1 MRLRH
6 ILEYDEADLRD
17 LMGDLDTIGHM
28 KKFRGTLWAH
38 FNTYKLS
45 SDYWST
51 FPVIVCFLETE
62 PFYGT
67 GDENKDK
74 AIMLEKI
81 QRGEFKRPRH
91 PDARSWTSLQTGN
104 KVSSDLMEKRSVQSL
119 SKTCSTIDDLLQE
132 MKEDLVRTQKYS
144 LHGHLNM
151 TRYPYSE
158 ESASTVLVY
167 GFIGPEEYPYLTT
180 GELSLP
186 FEKGSGINYYTE

>member
-1 MRLRH
+1 MKY
-6 ILEYDEADLRD
+6 ILEYDETDLRD
-17 LMGDLDTIGHM
+17 LMGDLDTVGHM
-28 KKFRGTLWAH
+28 KKCRGTLWAH

-74 AIMLEKI
+74 TIMLQKI
-81 QRGEFKRPRH
+81 QRGEFKRPKH

-104 KVSSDLMEKRSVQSL
+104 KVASDLMEKRSVQSL
-119 SKTCSTIDDLLQE
+119 SKSCTTIDDLIEKLRE
-132 MKEDLVRTQKYS
+132 SLVAAQKFA
-144 LHGHLNM
+144 LEGQLNK
-151 TRYPYSE
+151 TKYLNE
-158 ESASTVLVY
+158 ETASTVLVY
-167 GFIGPEEYPYLTT
+167 GFIGPEESPYLTT

-186 FEKGSGINYYTE
+186 FENGSGINYYTK

>member
-1 MRLRH
+1 MPLRH

-28 KKFRGTLWAH
+28 KKWRGTLWAH

-51 FPVIVCFLETE
+51 FPVIVCFLETD

-67 GDENKDK
+67 GDEDKDK
-74 AIMLEKI
+74 AIMLQKI

-91 PDARSWTSLQTGN
+91 PDARSWSSLQTGN
-104 KVSSDLMEKRSVQSL
+104 KAASDLMEKRSIQSL
-119 SKTCSTIDDLLQE
+119 SKSCSTIDELLQK

-144 LHGHLNM
+144 LSGQLNK
-151 TRYPYSE
+151 TRYLYSE
-158 ESASTVLVY
+158 EAASTVLIY
-167 GFIGPEEYPYLTT
+167 GFIGPEESPYLTT

>member
-1 MRLRH
+1 MKY
-6 ILEYDEADLRD
+6 ILEYDETDLRD
-17 LMGDLDTIGHM
+17 LMGDLDTIGQS
-28 KKFRGTLWAH
+28 KSYKGTLWAH

-62 PFYGT
+62 PFYGL

-74 AIMLEKI
+74 TIMLEKI
-81 QRGEFKRPRH
+81 QRGEFVRPSH
-91 PDARSWTSLQTGN
+91 PDARSWTSLQNGN

-119 SKTCSTIDDLLQE
+119 SKSCTTIDDLIEKLRE
-132 MKEDLVRTQKYS
+132 SLVFAQKYA
-144 LHGHLNM
+144 LHGQLNM

-167 GFIGPEEYPYLTT
+167 GFIGPEESPYLTT

-186 FEKGSGINYYTE
+186 FENGSGINYYTK